1 MTRVPL
7 RLVLGL
13 VLGLLL
19 GLVPGLLLALLE
31 SLLLPL
37 SPASAAPRP
46 VLSWPLSGSPV
57 VDRPFQPPTS
67 AYGAGHRGVDLRASL
82 GEPVLAADAG
92 RVGYAGLL
100 AGRGVVV
107 VTHAGGLRTTYEPVT
122 AAVRVGQV
130 VARGAV
136 LGGVATGHASCLA
149 GTTCL
154 HWGLLRGEEYL
165 DPLALVGA
173 GPVRLLPVDGADPSQ
188 AGPPPAGPPPA
199 GALPAGALPDV
210 AAPEAATGAG
220 ARPAVDHPSPGAL
233 APARTRPGW
242 SRAARGVG
250 AVAAGGALLL
260 GISLLRP
267 GPLPVPPAPGA
278 VPGALPLPEP
288 AVEQEPPPPVD
299 LLGERRRRRSA

>member
-7 RLVLGL
+7 RLL
-13 VLGLLL
+13 LGLLT
-19 GLVPGLLLALLE
+19 
-31 SLLLPL
+31 SLLLPA
-37 SPASAAPRP
+37 SPAGAAPRP

-173 GPVRLLPVDGADPSQ
+173 GPVRLLPVDGTDAAQ
-188 AGPPPAGPPPA
+188 AGPPLPDGSLPGGSLPGGSLPGGAGP
-199 GALPAGALPDV
+199 GAASGTGAD
-210 AAPEAATGAG
+210 AG
-220 ARPAVDHPSPGAL
+220 ARPAADHPSPAAL

-278 VPGALPLPEP
+278 VPGALPVPAA